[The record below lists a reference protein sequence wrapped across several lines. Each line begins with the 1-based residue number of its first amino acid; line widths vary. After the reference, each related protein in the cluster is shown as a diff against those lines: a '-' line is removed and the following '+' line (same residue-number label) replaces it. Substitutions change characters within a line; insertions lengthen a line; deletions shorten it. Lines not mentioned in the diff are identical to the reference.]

1 MRTFEF
7 RIDYPKSKAGKTA
20 WNRCYGL
27 NAYYAGKHWAARK
40 KDAEYWHL
48 LTREAVYRL
57 NKHPQDFDKPV
68 EIIAYLNDN
77 LDCSNHASELKMIED
92 GLKGILIVDDNK
104 NYVKGISMYFHAEN
118 YIKVVVKEVDLLL
131 KP

>member
-20 WNRCYGL
+20 WNRQYGL
-27 NAYYAGKHWAARK
+27 NAYYSGKHWAARK

-48 LTREAVYRL
+48 LTREAVYRS
-57 NKHPQDFDKPV
+57 NKHPQVFDKPV
-68 EIIAYLNDN
+68 EIIAYFNDN

-92 GLKGILIVDDNK
+92 GLKGILIIDDNK
-104 NYVKGISMYFHAEN
+104 NYVQGISMYFHAEN

>member
-7 RIDYPKSKAGKTA
+7 RIDYPKSKLGKTA
-20 WNRCYGL
+20 WNRQYGL
-27 NAYYAGKHWAARK
+27 NAYYSGKHWAARK

-48 LTREAVYRL
+48 LTREAVYRSC
-57 NKHPQDFDKPV
+57 KHPRVFDKPV
-68 EIIAYLNDN
+68 EIIAYFNDN

-92 GLKGILIVDDNK
+92 GLKGILIIDDNK
-104 NYVKGISMYFHAEN
+104 NYVQGISMYFHAEN